1 MLSDKGLDLIRSTTC
16 KDPCR
21 ECAEKQVLLAEID
34 QLRADCNTL
43 QASVALYFRENKQ
56 QLEMDKLDVANLKA
70 LLREAKEKCG
80 CIDYWR
86 CDVCR
91 KIEEALK

>member
-21 ECAEKQVLLAEID
+21 ECAGKQVLLAEID

-56 QLEMDKLDVANLKA
+56 LEMDKLDVAKLKA
-70 LLREAKEKCG
+70 LLRRCKSPVFEAHYDELH
-80 CIDYWR
+80 
-86 CDVCR
+86 
-91 KIEEALK
+91 EEILEVLDE